1 MKYVTIAIVLNQIE
15 KEGKKRKKVCI
26 CPVRH
31 KSGQSR
37 IWTATT
43 SDAHSTSNGKS
54 KMGRK
59 GDQDYNSVGVHRPAH
74 CPDPRH
80 TSAASLPD
88 RAATDNPTF
97 HVDDNSESERP
108 PSYAETAPTYN
119 SQPLSRSWSS
129 QDPRSSSTQSLVP
142 HASIEQNGKR
152 TLLLV
157 YIHGFMGNETSFQSF
172 PAHVHNVITV
182 RLAETHAVHT
192 KIYPRYKSRKHVEFA
207 RDTFSEWLRPHEGP
221 DTDVVLLGHS
231 MGGLI
236 SAEVAL
242 LQNHRLLGTINFDTP
257 FLGMHPGVIASGL
270 GSLFMPALESP
281 APKPTEDG
289 ATSRNTSITTADHAA
304 SSAYFGRE
312 ANSASN
318 LEPTVSRPSGRLP
331 NSSSSSLNVP
341 TKDPN
346 YDPPFPN
353 DVRMPQ
359 RSFWANALH
368 FVNKHSDGLAKATQ
382 AYVESHLE
390 FGGAMADYNGLKRR
404 YEKFRALEDSQLP
417 QGQCVNRVRFVNYY
431 TASTGRP
438 KKPKEPKT
446 PSVSGIQPDGPDNE
460 TSLLA
465 NDVNSMKLEI
475 TSTHQN
481 LEHNSLLAGDAEEIG
496 EGDAGADPNHT
507 YSESTESD
515 DSQTLEPRDPLP
527 VTMDRDC
534 TRQTG
539 QDNPEDREPCESTAT
554 SILDMQTRPIIPPPT
569 SSQAPN
575 LPPVPPAPEEPP
587 PFDPNLYIEKDTRK
601 LAEKDHA
608 RLVKSYKQAF
618 KDRDKAIT
626 DRRKFLEKRE
636 KNAAK
641 ERGKQ
646 SKAEEKEKFR
656 LEQRG
661 MEKGEQ
667 ERAKAERAE
676 AKRQEKQRAKAEKEA
691 LAKTAK
697 EKKNVKAK
705 ETSTGSAA
713 RDEKPKR
720 DKKFCMLP
728 PKLNGEIDPCW
739 VRVFMPGVDE
749 VGAHCGLF
757 FQDGDR
763 YQGFVTDVAERIETW
778 VRESGP

>member
-1 MKYVTIAIVLNQIE
+1 MGQKGNQNY
-15 KEGKKRKKVCI
+15 
-26 CPVRH
+26 H
-31 KSGQSR
+31 
-37 IWTATT
+37 
-43 SDAHSTSNGKS
+43 
-54 KMGRK
+54 
-59 GDQDYNSVGVHRPAH
+59 SVGVHRPADH
-74 CPDPRH
+74 PNEEQHPEPLQ
-80 TSAASLPD
+80 ASVLSLRTRPS
-88 RAATDNPTF
+88 TDTPIL
-97 HVDDNSESERP
+97 HVDEESESEKP
-108 PSYAETAPTYN
+108 PAYSETAPTYN

-142 HASIEQNGKR
+142 HASVEQNGKR

-172 PAHVHNVITV
+172 PAHVHNVATV
-182 RLAETHAVHT
+182 RLAETHVVHT

-207 RDTFSEWLRPHEGP
+207 RDTFSDWLRPHEGP

-270 GSLFMPALESP
+270 GSLFRPAPDSP
-281 APKPTEDG
+281 APRATEDG
-289 ATSRNTSITTADHAA
+289 ARNHDVSRPTAENAA
-304 SSAYFGRE
+304 SSAYFGPE
-312 ANSASN
+312 ASSTSS
-318 LEPTVSRPSGRLP
+318 LEPTGSRSAATMLT
-331 NSSSSSLNVP
+331 SSSSSLNLP

-353 DVRMPQ
+353 DVRIPQ

-368 FVNKHSDGLAKATQ
+368 FVNKHSDGLTKATQ

-390 FGGAMADYNGLKRR
+390 FGGAMADYNGLKKR
-404 YEKFRALEDSQLP
+404 YEKLRALEDGKLP
-417 QGQCVNRVRFVNYY
+417 EGRRVNRVRFVNYY

-438 KKPKEPKT
+438 KKPKEPKS
-446 PSVSGIQPDGPDNE
+446 PSVSGAQTGRLDDE
-460 TSLLA
+460 TSMLE
-465 NDVNSMKLEI
+465 DDMSTIKLEVP
-475 TSTHQN
+475 TSHQN
-481 LEHNSLLAGDAEEIG
+481 PNNTALPSEAAEDTDESAVDAVQSH
-496 EGDAGADPNHT
+496 AQT
-507 YSESTESD
+507 ESTGSEGSREME
-515 DSQTLEPRDPLP
+515 LRDPFP
-527 VTMDRDC
+527 EARNGDC
-534 TRQTG
+534 TETAGR
-539 QDNPEDREPCESTAT
+539 DHSEDLELSESTAT
-554 SILDMQTRPIIPPPT
+554 SITDMPSTSNIPPP
-569 SSQAPN
+569 SDSRAPN
-575 LPPVPPAPEEPP
+575 LPPVPPAPEEPS
-587 PFDPNLYIEKDTRK
+587 PFDPNLYAEKDTRK

-608 RLVKSYKQAF
+608 RAVKSYKQAL

-626 DRRKFLEKRE
+626 DRRKLLEKRE

-641 ERGKQ
+641 DREKQ
-646 SKAEEKEKFR
+646 SKAEEKEKIKS
-656 LEQRG
+656 EQRG

-676 AKRQEKQRAKAEKEA
+676 AKRHEKERAKAEKEA
-691 LAKTAK
+691 LSKTAK
-697 EKKNVKAK
+697 EEKTVRANSKENSTDFTAK
-705 ETSTGSAA
+705 
-713 RDEKPKR
+713 DEKPKR

-763 YQGFVTDVAERIETW
+763 YQGFVTGVAERIETW
-778 VRESGP
+778 VQESER